1 MKHAER
7 AHARFSPSQAYRIK
21 ECPGSVALC
30 EQAPPEPPSPYAEEG
45 TRAHEHLERL
55 MIRTRA
61 SDWDTVPE
69 DMRPHLRVFTDYVD
83 EVLKEGVFE
92 MNVESKLDIPGIPG
106 AGGTV
111 DCLLLDK
118 QNGRIEVIDL
128 KYGQGVLVEVD
139 DNPQLKQYALAVVMN
154 LKPPEDWRVRITI
167 IQPRGQHHEGPIRS
181 VDMTA
186 GDLYDFS
193 LEVLDMVEEASKP
206 DAPRNPGKWCNWCQA
221 RTICPEIQE
230 LAAKT
235 CRADFS
241 NIKEVTTDLMDEK
254 VVEDRIGDILTA
266 GVIIKRWLSSV
277 EKLAVDR
284 LRNGE
289 EIEGWKLVAQRPT
302 RKWRSDLK
310 EFEIISKLR
319 TVLPDH
325 GLGAIA
331 PRKLIGVTASDE
343 LAAAQA
349 KLMGGNRSEIAEN
362 KKLLIN
368 GVAECI
374 EKTSSGAPKLAPESD
389 PRPPL
394 VIGQDFANTEVKG

>member
-45 TRAHEHLERL
+45 TKAHEHMERL

-92 MNVESKLDIPGIPG
+92 MQVEARLEIPGIPG

-111 DCLLLDK
+111 DCLLVDK
-118 QNGRIEVIDL
+118 RNGRIEVVDL
-128 KYGQGVLVEVD
+128 KYGQGVIVEVD
-139 DNPQLKQYALAVVMN
+139 ENPQLKQYALAAVMN
-154 LKPPEDWRVRITI
+154 LKPPEDWKVRITI
-167 IQPRGQHHEGPIRS
+167 IQPRAQHHEGPIRS

-193 LEVLDMVEEASKP
+193 LEVFDMVEEASKP
-206 DAPRNPGKWCNWCQA
+206 NAPRNPGSWCNWCQA

-235 CRADFS
+235 CRDDFS
-241 NIKEVTTDLMDEK
+241 DITQITPDIGNDLMFP
-254 VVEDRIGDILTA
+254 DRIGDILTA

-277 EKLAVDR
+277 EKLAINR
-284 LRNGE
+284 LQAGE
-289 EIEGWKLVAQRPT
+289 EIPGWKLVAQKPT
-302 RKWRSDLK
+302 RKWRADLTDDQ
-310 EFEIISKLR
+310 IIDNLMLALLV
-319 TVLPDH
+319 TDVDML
-325 GLGAIA
+325 A
-331 PRKLIGVTASDE
+331 PRKLIGVTVADK
-343 LAAAQA
+343 LAGDRARE
-349 KLMGGNRSEIAEN
+349 MGGDRETVTTH
-362 KKLLIN
+362 KRMLLSS
-368 GVAECI
+368 VADNI
-374 EKTSSGAPKLAPESD
+374 EKTTSGAPKLAPESD

>member
-45 TRAHEHLERL
+45 TKAHEHMERL

-92 MNVESKLDIPGIPG
+92 MQVEARLEIPGIPG

-111 DCLLLDK
+111 DCLLVDK
-118 QNGRIEVIDL
+118 RNGRIEVIDL
-128 KYGQGVLVEVD
+128 KYGQGVIVEVD
-139 DNPQLKQYALAVVMN
+139 ESPQLKQYALAAVMN
-154 LKPPEDWRVRITI
+154 LKPPEDWKVRITI
-167 IQPRGQHHEGPIRS
+167 IQPRAQHHEGPIRS

-186 GDLYDFS
+186 GDLYEFS
-193 LEVLDMVEEASKP
+193 LEVFDMVEKASKP
-206 DAPRNPGKWCNWCQA
+206 NAPRNPGSWCNWCQA

-230 LAAKT
+230 LAART
-235 CRADFS
+235 CRDDFS
-241 NIKEVTTDLMDEK
+241 DITQITPDIGNDLMFP
-254 VVEDRIGDILTA
+254 DRIGDILTA

-277 EKLAVDR
+277 EKLAINR
-284 LRNGE
+284 LQAGE
-289 EIEGWKLVAQRPT
+289 EIPGWKLVAQKPT
-302 RKWRSDLK
+302 RKWRADLK
-310 EFEIISKLR
+310 EFEIINKLR
-319 TVLPDH
+319 AVLPQY

-331 PRKLIGVTASDE
+331 PRKLIGVTAADE
-343 LAAAQA
+343 MAAGQA
-349 KLMGGNRSEIAEN
+349 KLMGGDRREITQN
-362 KKLLIN
+362 KKLLSEGI
-368 GVAECI
+368 AECI